1 MKTVNTISGGKSSA
15 ANAILYP
22 SDFNVFSL
30 VHIDE
35 PINED
40 RFNCL
45 WMNGKDEPTRK
56 IISDRIGF
64 DFYGTAEDDII
75 IYTILDLEQ
84 KLGKKIDIIT
94 GQSFDN
100 VIKYSGRCLPDP
112 LRRFCTEEMK
122 VKPMFEWWKKN
133 INEVALF
140 RFGFRKGEERRAVKM
155 LEKCNSKGNLEIKT
169 IVGTSKN
176 GNRNKWG
183 IVEWQ
188 KPEFKL
194 IENLITRD
202 KVQELANSLKI
213 RFADFNNC
221 GNCFHRNAL
230 LISKQARTHENIRE
244 VIKWASTKEGVK
256 NKKDLWLKDK
266 QITMKQVL
274 KFSEQKSILDELETK
289 DFNECDSGYCGL

>member
-15 ANAILYP
+15 TNAILYP
-22 SDFNVFSL
+22 ADFNVFSL
-30 VHIDE
+30 VHIDK
-35 PINED
+35 PINEH

-45 WMNGKDEPTRK
+45 WMKGKDELTRK
-56 IISDRIGF
+56 LISDRIGF

-84 KLGKKIDIIT
+84 KIGKNIDIIT
-94 GQSFDN
+94 GKSFDN
-100 VIKYSGRCLPDP
+100 VIKYSGGCLPDP

-140 RFGFRKGEERRAVKM
+140 RFGFRKGEEKRAFKM
-155 LEKCNSKGNLEIKT
+155 LKKCNKNGVLEIKT
-169 IVGTSKN
+169 IIGTSKI

-188 KPEFKL
+188 KPDFKL

-202 KVQELANSLKI
+202 KVQEFTNNI
-213 RFADFNNC
+213 GVRFADYNNC
-221 GNCFHRNAL
+221 ANCFHRNPL
-230 LISKQARTHENIRE
+230 LISKQARTHENIKD
-244 VIKWASTKEGVK
+244 VIKWASTKEGVR
-256 NKKDLWLKDK
+256 NKKDLWFKDK
-266 QITMKQVL
+266 QITMNQIL
-274 KFSEQKSILDELETK
+274 NFSEQKSILDELESK
-289 DFNECDSGYCGL
+289 DFNNCDSGYCGL